1 MKRTAYVAALLLAG
15 AAWWTPVSAEEA
27 LPAAQ
32 PVSAVSVLSED
43 LDAAA
48 PAGVI
53 GNIPM
58 GFLPAMDLG
67 GHMSY
72 HPMDF
77 SEIAPETAGA
87 PVMWGQLR
95 IERDGILETADVV
108 NLTFASPEMDQALR
122 GLFPEGGLPLPAEG
136 VQKMALFNR
145 MLGNAGAIL
154 NEAILEGIASARRET
169 GEPMPY
175 SILHTELRST
185 EPLHCMDG
193 MDGALVYTAGS
204 RVLFYVDGWIF
215 PQYVKAYLW
224 KDGGA
229 YRLIAVCANDSQK
242 DSVREA
248 ADRLVKA
255 ACGGK

>member
-1 MKRTAYVAALLLAG
+1 MKRTAYMTALALAG
-15 AAWWTPVSAEEA
+15 AVWWAPVSAEET
-27 LPAAQ
+27 LPASEPA
-32 PVSAVSVLSED
+32 SLSVLSEE
-43 LDAAA
+43 LDTAASVGVVGDI
-48 PAGVI
+48 PA
-53 GNIPM
+53 

-72 HPMDF
+72 HPVDF
-77 SEIAPETAGA
+77 SEIAPDTAGA
-87 PVMWGQLR
+87 PMMLGQLR

-108 NLTFASPEMDQALR
+108 NLELSSPDLDQALR
-122 GLFPEGGLPLPAEG
+122 GLFPAGGPPLPAEG

-145 MLGNAGAIL
+145 MLGNAGAMV

-175 SILHTELRST
+175 SIFHVELRST